1 MRYAYS
7 APTVP
12 LKQEKICKR
21 LKYQIIMQNNTSNED
36 GLTYFILF
44 SIINDRDKCFN
55 ISENICIIFCAII

>member
-21 LKYQIIMQNNTSNED
+21 LKYSKLDEFNQFKWTVFNEGD
-36 GLTYFILF
+36 ETNKIYFYNEEYAEL
-44 SIINDRDKCFN
+44 K
-55 ISENICIIFCAII
+55 